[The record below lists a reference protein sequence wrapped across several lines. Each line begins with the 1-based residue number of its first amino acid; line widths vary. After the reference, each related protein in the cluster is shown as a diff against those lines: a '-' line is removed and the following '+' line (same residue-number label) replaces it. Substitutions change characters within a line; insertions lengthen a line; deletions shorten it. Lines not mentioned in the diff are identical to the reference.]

1 MSTKDINIEVL
12 KEFRKKKA
20 KKISRSKNVVNIH
33 VKNTGPPDISN
44 RNAILKVFKTTE
56 AYEAFRS
63 KYLYNDFSYT
73 MEQEDRSIEI
83 MRNRCKSKKR
93 RQENMYRQAIKNKN
107 ALSQNEKLHKTI
119 FSERNY
125 YNNYSREKLDYEAA
139 EKLLRQSSD
148 SFSNQDDFEYVNDSG
163 VNNMNQINTI
173 NEFNEKFKEDIKE
186 EVIEEKSDD
195 DNKENM
201 EIDENDIKEN
211 EEENEEEEE
220 VREKIEIAEDINR
233 DMVEKNSSY
242 KSFSFNDSVKTTES
256 KRNSNESGSSR
267 FPPYDTNS
275 TITKSSARI
284 PLSMDDLIKSSPVK
298 LPVIQPRHRKDWQAL
313 SLSEVSEKRPV
324 WNPFSSEPKKK
335 FIIPG
340 IDKQYQQYMP
350 SRKGNI
356 FWKVCDGNIYDNIF

>member
-20 KKISRSKNVVNIH
+20 KKLSKSKNVVNIH

-73 MEQEDRSIEI
+73 LEQEDRSLEI
-83 MRNRCKSKKR
+83 MRNRCKNKKR
-93 RQENMYRQAIKNKN
+93 RQENMYQQAIKNKK

-139 EKLLRQSSD
+139 GKLLRQSSD
-148 SFSNQDDFEYVNDSG
+148 SFTNQDELEYDNDSDMDN
-163 VNNMNQINTI
+163 VNQIDTM
-173 NEFNEKFKEDIKE
+173 NEFNKNLIEDIKE
-186 EVIEEKSDD
+186 EVIEEKEDD
-195 DNKENM
+195 DKDKM
-201 EIDENDIKEN
+201 EINENDIKEN
-211 EEENEEEEE
+211 EKEEEEDDYI
-220 VREKIEIAEDINR
+220 REKIEIVEDINR
-233 DMVEKNSSY
+233 NMVEKNSSY
-242 KSFSFNDSVKTTES
+242 KSFSFNDSVKATES
-256 KRNSNESGSSR
+256 KSNSDEYGSSR
-267 FPPYDTNS
+267 FPPYDTKS
-275 TITKSSARI
+275 TTAKSSTRV
-284 PLSMDDLIKSSPVK
+284 PLSMNDLIESSPVK
-298 LPVIQPRHRKDWQAL
+298 LPVIQPRHRNWQAL

-324 WNPFSSEPKKK
+324 WNPFSNEPKKK

-340 IDKQYQQYMP
+340 IDKQYQQYIP
-350 SRKGNI
+350 SRKVLFN
-356 FWKVCDGNIYDNIF
+356 